1 LPLVLTKL
9 RLLVERGLTETA
21 ALWPEVCFAFAWV
34 HKAAAVLKNGP
45 DHSGAGVRRRYTAV
59 IGQMRR
65 AVPRAG
71 KLQGALRH
79 FVKVTRSYWPGLFA
93 CYDVADLPRTNNA
106 LEQFFGSGRYHE
118 RRIRGTK
125 AASPGLVL
133 RGSVRLVAAA
143 ATRAQTVTGSTLA
156 PADLDAWHRL
166 RVEIEQR
173 RSARTQRWRFRR
185 DPPAYLA
192 ELEAKLTQ
200 LILPD

>member
-1 LPLVLTKL
+1 LPPALTKL

-34 HKAAAVLKNGP
+34 HQAAAVLKNKP
-45 DHSGAGVRRRYTAV
+45 RSCGAIVRRRYTAFL
-59 IGQMRR
+59 RR
-65 AVPRAG
+65 LSCAESQAG
-71 KLQGALRH
+71 KLHGALRH

-93 CYDVADLPRTNNA
+93 CYDVPGLPRTNNA

-133 RGSVRLVAAA
+133 RGSVRLVAGA
-143 ATRAQTVTGSTLA
+143 ATRLRDVTGPGLA
-156 PADLDAWHRL
+156 PTDLSAWRAL
-166 RVEIEQR
+166 RGELEQR
-173 RSARTQRWRFRR
+173 RAARTQRRRFRR
-185 DPPAYLA
+185 DPTGYLA

-200 LILPD
+200 LVLPA